1 MSHTKCS
8 ECGVDYENK
17 AQVIGNPRPDQDL
30 LCADCFFRER
40 DPQEEIDRLRAEN
53 ARLREALKPFA
64 DAWERMSPTMRD
76 YGHGD
81 ICRANWT
88 SGLTRDDLERARA
101 ALDSGV

>member
-53 ARLREALKPFA
+53 ARLREALKPLA
-64 DAWERMSPTMRD
+64 EATLSASVGPRYLIGVRWGCPYDERAAEAMV
-76 YGHGD
+76 
-81 ICRANWT
+81 
-88 SGLTRDDLERARA
+88 LRARA
-101 ALDSGV
+101 ALDSGE